1 MRKISIMTLA
11 LAAMMSIAGA
21 AEARNVAVSGQ
32 NWIMGQNLA
41 MNDPNTGATTTTFAQ
56 ERARRQAIQQ
66 SMGSR
71 GMRVASRT
79 RR

>member
-1 MRKISIMTLA
+1 MRKMMIVTLA
-11 LAAMMSIAGA
+11 LAAVVSMGGA
-21 AEARNVAVSGQ
+21 AEARNVTVSGQ

-66 SMGSR
+66 SMGQRAMR
-71 GMRVASRT
+71 GG

>member
-11 LAAMMSIAGA
+11 LAAVVSLGSA
-21 AEARNVAVSGQ
+21 AQARNVTVSGQ
-32 NWIMGQNLA
+32 NWVMGQNLA

-66 SMGSR
+66 SMGQR
-71 GMRVASRT
+71 GRT
-79 RR
+79 GRR